1 MWLRIAYDLG
11 MMHGTIQDIC
21 VKPYSFLPCMYQSKV
36 DKHVL
41 SLIFVLYFY
50 SHIYLSAIHFTFY
63 YLFLHIFFLRF
74 RKTSTLANKTT
85 NTWWVSFL
93 FNE

>member
-1 MWLRIAYDLG
+1 MCEA
-11 MMHGTIQDIC
+11 
-21 VKPYSFLPCMYQSKV
+21 VFVFNQSKV

-50 SHIYLSAIHFTFY
+50 SHIYLSATHFTFC
-63 YLFLHIFFLRF
+63 YLFLHIFFLDLEKVQHWLIR
-74 RKTSTLANKTT
+74 RLTPGGYL
-85 NTWWVSFL
+85 FL